1 MVRFRLLCLVLLAVL
16 LLAGCSGTPQ
26 ETPGEET
33 LPPLPE
39 IPVHEGT
46 SIAGSPFVGSFYCS
60 WSALEHSGTEDPSW
74 EGRISSLIC
83 LDDGTFVLSFDSL
96 SDAGTVTVSGT
107 FTVDNDTAVCTVKN
121 RTAEN
126 YLGCELETFEL
137 KVLNESEVRYRGEQQ
152 GLVADR
158 DIFSREG

>member
-1 MVRFRLLCLVLLAVL
+1 MVRTRLLCLVLLAVL
-16 LLAGCSGTPQ
+16 LLAGCAGKPQDTP
-26 ETPGEET
+26 EEEV

-46 SIAGSPFVGSFYCS
+46 SIADSPFVGSF
-60 WSALEHSGTEDPSW
+60 H
-74 EGRISSLIC
+74 SSLTC
-83 LDDGTFVLSFDSL
+83 VEDGTFVLAFDSL
-96 SDAGTVTVSGT
+96 SEAGTVTVSGT
-107 FTVDNDTAVCTVKN
+107 FTVENDTAVCTVKN

-126 YLGCELETFEL
+126 YLGSELETFEL
-137 KVLNESEVRYRGEQQ
+137 KVLNEKEVRYRGEQQ

>member
-1 MVRFRLLCLVLLAVL
+1 MVRTRLLCLVLLAVL
-16 LLAGCSGTPQ
+16 LLAGCAGKPQDTP
-26 ETPGEET
+26 EEEV

-46 SIAGSPFVGSFYCS
+46 SIADSPFVGSFHCS

-83 LDDGTFVLSFDSL
+83 VEDDTFVLSFDSL
-96 SDAGTVTVSGT
+96 SEAGTVTVSGT
-107 FTVDNDTAVCTVKN
+107 FTVENDTAVCTVKN

-126 YLGCELETFEL
+126 YLGSELETFEL
-137 KVLNESEVRYRGEQQ
+137 KVLNEKEVRYRGEQQ